1 MRTDLITSCCNI
13 DVTVCI
19 AQRQIK
25 IREADRKISR
35 KIIGR
40 PPEDRRKIT
49 RKRLQNGTSGCCL
62 FVFSVQIF
70 ADHMDLDE
78 IRRLFS
84 GRNACNENDSV
95 AVRDVSGVA

>member
-40 PPEDRRKIT
+40 PPEDHPET
-49 RKRLQNGTSGCCL
+49 PENGISGCCL

-84 GRNACNENDSV
+84 GRDPGDENDPV
-95 AVRDVSGVA
+95 AVGDVSGVA